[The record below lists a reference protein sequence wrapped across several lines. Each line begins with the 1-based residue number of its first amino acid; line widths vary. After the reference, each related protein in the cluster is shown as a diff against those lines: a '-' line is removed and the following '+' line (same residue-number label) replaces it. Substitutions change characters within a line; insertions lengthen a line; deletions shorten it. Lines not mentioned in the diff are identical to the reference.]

1 MGKYL
6 ESFIDHLDTNEDEH
20 EYVLFMSEREFDEF
34 SPKSPRIQ
42 RVKTA
47 IKSGGIMEHALFP
60 LELQKKHLD
69 LVLFPT
75 PHIPLFY
82 FGKSVIILPDLVSYF
97 YPEKHLS
104 GSFMRFIQT
113 FLLRMN
119 IQKASTIIVLGE
131 VLKRD
136 IIEIFDTKEEKIHII
151 PPMHIT
157 PHPSPLLKGEGVKN
171 ENNLPSPSRRR
182 VGDEVWENEGAQFLR
197 KENLNGKY
205 ILCVWELREY
215 KNIPRL
221 LTAYNLLVKEDKTDI
236 DLILIWKEDPSY
248 HEIRSTLIA
257 LGLQSRVHIYN
268 VLDDEKIGLLY
279 QNASLYVLPS
289 LYEGSEQAILEPLS
303 YNIPIASASLP
314 SITSILTKDD
324 ALFFRPMSVSDIRD
338 ALKKGL
344 SNPMKKDII
353 RDMSRHDVSNISTQI
368 LKTFS

>member
-1 MGKYL
+1 MRIGIDCRTYGSTHGYMGKYL

-182 VGDEVWENEGAQFLR
+182 VGDEV
-197 KENLNGKY
+197 
-205 ILCVWELREY
+205 
-215 KNIPRL
+215 
-221 LTAYNLLVKEDKTDI
+221 
-236 DLILIWKEDPSY
+236 
-248 HEIRSTLIA
+248 
-257 LGLQSRVHIYN
+257 
-268 VLDDEKIGLLY
+268 
-279 QNASLYVLPS
+279 
-289 LYEGSEQAILEPLS
+289 
-303 YNIPIASASLP
+303 
-314 SITSILTKDD
+314 
-324 ALFFRPMSVSDIRD
+324 
-338 ALKKGL
+338 
-344 SNPMKKDII
+344 
-353 RDMSRHDVSNISTQI
+353 
-368 LKTFS
+368 